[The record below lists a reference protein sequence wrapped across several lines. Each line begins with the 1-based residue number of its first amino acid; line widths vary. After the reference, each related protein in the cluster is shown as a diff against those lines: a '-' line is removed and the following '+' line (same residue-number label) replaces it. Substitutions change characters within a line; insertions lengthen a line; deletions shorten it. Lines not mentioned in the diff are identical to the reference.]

1 MIVVADAGPLI
12 ASARIGRF
20 DLLRRVFDHVIIPQ
34 AVYDEVVVK
43 GSGRPGSDETQRAL
57 GDWVEVASVKSTAM
71 ARSLATKL
79 GQGESEAI
87 ALAVELSADM
97 ILLDDSKARATA
109 NFMGLRVSGT
119 VGVLIQAHRSGLLSD
134 LRQALDNL
142 RANGFR
148 IDDEVYRR
156 VLSLSG

>member
-1 MIVVADAGPLI
+1 MTVVSNAGPLI
-12 ASARIGRF
+12 ALARIGRF
-20 DLLRRVFDHVIIPQ
+20 DLLRRIFDHVIIPQ

-43 GSGRPGSDETQRAL
+43 GSGRPGSDETHQAL
-57 GDWVEVASVKSTAM
+57 GDWIEIASVNNAAV

-87 ALAVELSADM
+87 ALAIDLSADI
-97 ILLDDSKARATA
+97 ILLNDGKARATA
-109 NFMGLRVSGT
+109 DFMGLHVTGT
-119 VGVLIQAHRSGLLSD
+119 VGLLAQAQRLGLLAD
-134 LRQALDNL
+134 LRQVLDEL

-156 VLSLSG
+156 VLA